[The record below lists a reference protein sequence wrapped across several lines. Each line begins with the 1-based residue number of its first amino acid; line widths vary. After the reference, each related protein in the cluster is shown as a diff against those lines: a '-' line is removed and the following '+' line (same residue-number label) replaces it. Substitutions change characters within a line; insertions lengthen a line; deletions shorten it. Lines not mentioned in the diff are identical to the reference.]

1 MGLTPI
7 PQLAINAN
15 IAVLNAQFDDL
26 IEFEGD
32 TPVSRHG
39 KQPPDV
45 PELAANLWVV
55 YSPTPAWRLGTG
67 VRHVG
72 ERFADN
78 ANTVRQPPYTLVDA
92 FVSYTPWRFMNVTLR
107 GRNLTDDTYAIAA
120 YGSTQLILGQPRSVE
135 FVANLR
141 F

>member
-1 MGLTPI
+1 M
-7 PQLAINAN
+7 
-15 IAVLNAQFDDL
+15 
-26 IEFEGD
+26 
-32 TPVSRHG
+32 
-39 KQPPDV
+39 
-45 PELAANLWVV
+45 V
-55 YSPTPAWRLGTG
+55 YSPTAAWHLGTG

-92 FVSYTPWRFMNVTLR
+92 FVSYTPWRSMNVMLR
-107 GRNLTDDTYAIAA
+107 GRNLTDADYAIAA
-120 YGSTQLILGQPRSVE
+120 YGPTQLILGQPRSIE